1 LEDQELGVRVIE
13 IKFFPQKRRLFMNVM
28 KRKLAVLTL
37 LLIGS
42 AAMAQTKFPEGP
54 IKMVVPFAPGGGVD
68 SAARLLAK
76 QLGSNLNV
84 PVVVENKPGANG
96 SVGGKF
102 VQTANADGLTL
113 LFSASTHVLAKQ
125 VMATPPYDPQSDF
138 AAVARV
144 GEAPLMMVISP
155 NLPQTKLPEVI
166 AAAKQSPDKWTA
178 ALPALGAASHLGTLM
193 LAKQGNL
200 PNLVTAVYKGTAP
213 ALTDVAG
220 GHVQIQIDAIVA
232 LQGMAKSGKVKPIMV
247 TSSKRSAVMPNV
259 PTAVESGYPKF
270 VTESWYG
277 VWAPKSTSIEH
288 VQFLNKAINEAV
300 QQLTKA
306 GALES
311 LGIEP
316 VTESIEEFRK
326 YTAAYVAESAD
337 LLKGAGFKPE

>member
-1 LEDQELGVRVIE
+1 
-13 IKFFPQKRRLFMNVM
+13 M
-28 KRKLAVLTL
+28 KRMTRTAATWLLALV
-37 LLIGS
+37 GVV
-42 AAMAQTKFPEGP
+42 AAAQSKFPEGP
-54 IKMVVPFAPGGGVD
+54 IKMVVPFAAGGGVD
-68 SAARLLAK
+68 SAARLVAK
-76 QLGSNLNV
+76 QLGTNLNV

-102 VQTANADGLTL
+102 VQTSNPDGLTL
-113 LFSASTHVLAKQ
+113 LFSASTHALAKQ
-125 VMATPPYDPQSDF
+125 VMASPPYDPQTEF

-155 NLPQTKLPEVI
+155 NLPQGKLSEVI
-166 AAAKQSPDKWTA
+166 AAARQNPEKWTA

-193 LAKQGNL
+193 FAKQGQL

-232 LQGMAKSGKVKPIMV
+232 LQGMAKAGKVKPIMV
-247 TSSKRSAVMPNV
+247 TSAKRSSVMPQV

-277 VWAPKSTSIEH
+277 IWAPKSTPPER
-288 VQFLNKAINEAV
+288 VLFLNKAVNEAV
-300 QQLTKA
+300 AQLTKA
-306 GALES
+306 GAFEP
-311 LGIEP
+311 LGVEP
-316 VTESIEEFRK
+316 VTESAEDFRK
-326 YTAAYVAESAD
+326 YMSAYVAESAD

>member
-1 LEDQELGVRVIE
+1 MNQIT
-13 IKFFPQKRRLFMNVM
+13 RRAAALV
-28 KRKLAVLTL
+28 L

-42 AAMAQTKFPEGP
+42 AVMAQTGP
-54 IKMVVPFAPGGGVD
+54 IRMVVPFAAGGGVD

-76 QLGSNLNV
+76 QLGTNLNV
-84 PVVVENKPGANG
+84 PVIVENKPGANG

-102 VQTANADGLTL
+102 VQNSHPDGQTL

-125 VMATPPYDPQSDF
+125 VMATPPYEPQSDF

-155 NLPQTKLPEVI
+155 SLPQSKLSEVI
-166 AAAKQSPDKWTA
+166 AAAKQSPEKWTA

-193 LAKQGNL
+193 FAKQGGLTNL
-200 PNLVTAVYKGTAP
+200 TTAVYKGTAP

-220 GHVQIQIDAIVA
+220 GHVQIQIDSIVS
-232 LQGMAKSGKVKPIMV
+232 LQGMAKSGKVKPIIV
-247 TSSKRSAVMPNV
+247 TSAKRSAVMPNV

-277 VWAPKSTSIEH
+277 VWAPKNTPNDR

-300 QQLTKA
+300 SQLAKA
-306 GALES
+306 GAFEP

-316 VTESIEEFRK
+316 VVESIEDFRK
-326 YTAAYVAESAD
+326 YTSTYVTESAD